1 MIKNIK
7 CLIIGYGSIGKKHA
21 SVLKKIV
28 GYKNIYI
35 LSKKNIKDY
44 LILKNLN
51 QLREHQFDY
60 IIISTPTSTHLK
72 QLKFLEKFS
81 RKSTILIEKPLFSKF
96 KNYKPKN
103 KKIFV
108 GYNLRY
114 NRLIKHLKKNIN
126 KKEIFSITINCA
138 SFLPD
143 WRKNIHYTKTYS
155 SQKKLGG
162 GILNELSHELDY
174 FQFIFQKIKFKDIS
188 NVMLKKSSNLKVD
201 VEDSALIQG
210 KINNLNYIFNFNF
223 FSKFKKREI
232 IIESFKETT
241 VCNLLNNSIL
251 IFSKLKKNTKKV
263 KFLKNDTYF
272 ELHNDILNKK
282 KNKLACNYQ
291 DGLKILKLIETI
303 KKKCHL

>member
-35 LSKKNIKDY
+35 LSKKNIKGY
-44 LILKNLN
+44 LILKNFN
-51 QLREHQFDY
+51 QLKKYQFDY
-60 IIISTPTSTHLK
+60 IIISSPTSTHLK
-72 QLKFLEKFS
+72 QLKFLDKFS

-96 KNYKPKN
+96 IDYKPKN

-108 GYNLRY
+108 GYNLRF
-114 NRLIKHLKKNIN
+114 NPLIKYLKRIN
-126 KKEIFSITINCA
+126 KKEIFSITINCT

-174 FQFIFQKIKFKDIS
+174 FQFIFQKIILKDIS

-223 FSKFKKREI
+223 YSKFKKREI
-232 IIESFKETT
+232 IIENFKETI
-241 VCNLLNNSIL
+241 VCNLLNNSISF
-251 IFSKLKKNTKKV
+251 FSKLKKKTKKV
-263 KFLKNDTYF
+263 KFLKNNTYF
-272 ELHNDILNKK
+272 ELHNEILSKK

-291 DGLKILKLIETI
+291 DGLNILKLIDSI
-303 KKKCHL
+303 KKKCHS